1 MINDKNSMLNNKN
14 YLDNE
19 DDYDKDKKESKSD
32 DKNEREDEAA
42 EWAEVHKQALKDF
55 KLCVDAEADNRNES
69 LDDLKFARLGQQWPD
84 DVIQK
89 RKLEGRPC
97 MRYNRM
103 PTFIRKVVNDGR
115 QNKPSIKVH
124 PCDDSADTQ
133 TAEIINGIIR
143 NIENSSN
150 SEVAYDTALDF
161 AASCGIGYLRVDI
174 QYSHDDSF
182 DLDIFIERISNPFTI
197 YADYNATS
205 ADSSDWNIAFVV
217 DAIEEKEYKKRY
229 GDKAK
234 VSFDSDAYIGMPD
247 EWRDGDK
254 VIVAEYWVRKETEK
268 EIAKL
273 SDGRVVDVEW
283 LDAEMEELPG
293 STNKNALAQY
303 NIKVVST
310 RKAKSFK
317 VCQYIMSGAE
327 ILEEND
333 WAGKYIPII
342 PVYGEE
348 LNIEGKRY
356 FRSLIRDA
364 KDAQRNFNYWR
375 TTTTEMVALAPKAP
389 FIGAVG
395 QFDTDADK
403 WAAANAENAAYIE
416 YDIVPGA
423 PPPMRQGFAGVPAGA
438 LQEAL
443 NAADDMKS
451 IIGIYDASLGA
462 RSNETSGRAINARRA
477 ESEVSTY
484 HFIDNQARAIKHT
497 GRIILDLIPHVYNKA
512 RIVRIMG
519 EDKKTQNVP
528 VNQPQQQID
537 GTSQVYDLTVGKYD
551 LIVNVGLGFQTRR
564 EEAAYGMTE
573 LVRSYP
579 MAAPIIAPHL
589 AEAQDWPGADK
600 IAEELRMLSPQAQQ
614 GNPQVQQAEQAI
626 QALQAQ
632 LQQAQQVIQSIQT
645 DKSLEAQKLEIDKFN
660 AETNRLKTQKE
671 IQPQIINAQGDN
683 VDEREKIALETES
696 KVIIEKVKQEGQKE
710 LELLKQKAE
719 IAKANTNQLLTV
731 DENLNLVPS
740 DVVLEIKQVIDA
752 LGNEMQN
759 VKKRASAKRK
769 LIRDE
774 NGRPAGSIIV
784 DEFDNPIGED

>member
-1 MINDKNSMLNNKN
+1 MINDKNSMLDDKNN
-14 YLDNE
+14 YLD
-19 DDYDKDKKESKSD
+19 DDMDDAEDKKESE
-32 DKNEREDEAA
+32 NEDEDETA
-42 EWAEVHKQALKDF
+42 EWVEVHKQALKDF
-55 KLCVDAEADNRNES
+55 KLCVDAEADNRNEA
-69 LDDLKFARLGQQWPD
+69 LDDLKFARLGEQWPD

-97 MRYNRM
+97 MTYNRM

-161 AASCGIGYLRVDI
+161 AASCGIGYLRVDV
-174 QYSHDDSF
+174 QYSHDDAF
-182 DLDIFIERISNPFTI
+182 DLDIFIERISNPFTV
-197 YADYNATS
+197 YGDYRATS

-217 DAIEEKEYKKRY
+217 DAIDEKEYKKRY

-254 VIVAEYWVRKETEK
+254 VIVAEYWVRKETEN

-273 SDGRVVDVEW
+273 SDGRIVDVEW
-283 LDAEMEELPG
+283 LNAEVDGLKG
-293 STNKNALAQY
+293 TTNKDALAQY
-303 NIKVVST
+303 NVRVIST
-310 RKAKSFK
+310 RKATSYE

-333 WAGKYIPII
+333 WVGKYIPII

-348 LNIEGKRY
+348 LNIEGKRH

-497 GRIILDLIPHVYNKA
+497 GRIILDLIPHIYNKA
-512 RIVRIMG
+512 RIVRVMG
-519 EDKKTQNVP
+519 EDKKTQTVP
-528 VNQPQQQID
+528 VNQPQQQQD

-551 LIVNVGLGFQTRR
+551 LTVNVGLGFQTKR

-626 QALQAQ
+626 QQLQAQ
-632 LQQAQQVIQSIQT
+632 LQQAQQIIQSMQT

-671 IQPQIINAQGDN
+671 IQPQMMDVPGDN

-759 VKKRASAKRK
+759 VKKRASAKRM

-774 NGRPAGSIIV
+774 SGRPSGSIIV
-784 DEFDNPIGED
+784 DEFNNPIGED

>member
-14 YLDNE
+14 YLDDE
-19 DDYDKDKKESKSD
+19 MDDAEDKKEPEGKD
-32 DKNEREDEAA
+32 EDEAA
-42 EWAEVHKQALKDF
+42 EWIEVHKQALKDF

-69 LDDLKFARLGQQWPD
+69 LDDLKFARLGEQWPD

-97 MRYNRM
+97 MTYNRM

-133 TAEIINGIIR
+133 TAEVINGIIR

-161 AASCGIGYLRVDI
+161 AASCGIGYLRVDV
-174 QYSHDDSF
+174 QYSHDDAF

-197 YADYNATS
+197 YGDYNATS

-254 VIVAEYWVRKETEK
+254 VIVAEYWVRKETEN

-273 SDGRVVDVEW
+273 SDGRIVDVEW
-283 LDAEMEELPG
+283 LNAEVDGLKG
-293 STNKNALAQY
+293 TTNKDALAQY
-303 NIKVVST
+303 NVRVIST
-310 RKAKSFK
+310 RKAKSYK

-333 WAGKYIPII
+333 WVGKYIPII

-348 LNIEGKRY
+348 LNIEGKRH

-497 GRIILDLIPHVYNKA
+497 GRIILDLIPHIYNKA
-512 RIVRIMG
+512 RIVRVMG
-519 EDKKTQNVP
+519 EDKKTQTVP
-528 VNQPQQQID
+528 VNQPQQQMD

-551 LIVNVGLGFQTRR
+551 LTVNVGLGFQTKR

-626 QALQAQ
+626 QQLQAQ
-632 LQQAQQVIQSIQT
+632 LQQAQQIIQSMQT

-671 IQPQIINAQGDN
+671 IQPQMMDAQGDN

-759 VKKRASAKRK
+759 VKKRASAKRM

-774 NGRPAGSIIV
+774 NGRPSGSIIV
-784 DEFDNPIGED
+784 DEFNNPIGED